1 MSDCCIFD
9 GKLIFTKYK
18 IKLSGFIKYFC
29 GKYTGTGGS
38 LTSGSYCLTFKS
50 IVKLRQGSGKDG
62 QGLVNKR
69 PLMAPNGLKGLS
81 TLA

>member
-38 LTSGSYCLTFKS
+38 LTSGSYCLTFKPILFYFMKS
-50 IVKLRQGSGKDG
+50 TILDNNHFR
-62 QGLVNKR
+62 
-69 PLMAPNGLKGLS
+69 GLK
-81 TLA
+81 AF

>member
-38 LTSGSYCLTFKS
+38 LTSGSYCLTFKP
-50 IVKLRQGSGKDG
+50 ILFYF
-62 QGLVNKR
+62 NE
-69 PLMAPNGLKGLS
+69 S
-81 TLA
+81 TRYQ